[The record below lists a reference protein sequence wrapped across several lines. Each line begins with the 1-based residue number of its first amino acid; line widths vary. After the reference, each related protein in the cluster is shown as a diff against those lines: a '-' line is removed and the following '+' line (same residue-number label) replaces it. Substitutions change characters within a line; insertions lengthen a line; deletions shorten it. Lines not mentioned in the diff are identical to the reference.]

1 MLTIICWFKPFRVG
15 CSWIPSSYFSCQCW
29 QNSLVHLGQDVPVG
43 PHRCSSDMLVKKSL
57 RQGTVTKTTGRLS
70 KQGRAFP
77 LMKKCHSLCDLAFSE
92 ILTKSHSGHTSTSLQ
107 HKSDYLRDAY
117 INALK
122 VIKCSSSR
130 GTSML
135 KQSNYFLYNG
145 IICCRPEH
153 QITHLTLAIEL

>member
-1 MLTIICWFKPFRVG
+1 
-15 CSWIPSSYFSCQCW
+15 
-29 QNSLVHLGQDVPVG
+29 
-43 PHRCSSDMLVKKSL
+43 MLVKKSL

-92 ILTKSHSGHTSTSLQ
+92 MLTKSHSGHTSTSLQ

-135 KQSNYFLYNG
+135 KQNNLFFIMGSSVVDLSARSHIWNQQLSYSFNCVYVGRAGDRLWLLM
-145 IICCRPEH
+145 
-153 QITHLTLAIEL
+153 QIKSRSWMLLVVKMGRSDIVIFKWQQ